1 MPTVV
6 TEEGVA
12 KLRAQTGVTDPTPEE
27 VAKTILP

>member
-1 MPTVV
+1 LD
-6 TEEGVA
+6 EEVII